1 MYLDKILAL
10 LERFVVAHE
19 LIAANSAK
27 TTLIEKVGDVV
38 RAEEKVIAVGDGGSE
53 KAVKGGAK
61 PKQEEDDLADD
72 EPEEK
77 PKTRKPRQAKPKAE
91 PEPDLDKL
99 REEIEVMAKHIGSGD
114 SDDCA
119 DELDDLLDE
128 YDARSVKK
136 LKDLQVQEFH
146 KEIKAIDTKLLRF
159 EISSMKAALKE
170 AKATDALEDLLEDY
184 KVDNEKALTDEQVAG
199 FHKELKAIVAKY
211 YDIEE

>member
-1 MYLDKILAL
+1 MLDKFLAL

-19 LIAANSAK
+19 LIAANSTPK
-27 TTLIEKVGDVV
+27 TGSGSVNIETVVYDEKVKQDI
-38 RAEEKVIAVGDGGSE
+38 EDKVAA
-53 KAVKGGAK
+53 KKAK
-61 PKQEEDDLADD
+61 PEEDDLSNG
-72 EPEEK
+72 EPDEEK
-77 PKTRKPRQAKPKAE
+77 PKTRKPRTAKAKVE

-119 DELDDLLDE
+119 DELDDVLDD
-128 YDARSVKK
+128 YGARSVKK
-136 LKDLQVQEFH
+136 VKDLQVQDFH
-146 KEIKAIDTKLLRF
+146 KEIKAIYIKLLRF
-159 EISSMKAALKE
+159 EIGSMKAALKE

-184 KVDNEKALTDEQVAG
+184 KVDSEKALADEQVAD

>member
-1 MYLDKILAL
+1 MLDKFLAL

-27 TTLIEKVGDVV
+27 QPAVVTVANESTKPVEIKVEGEDVIDT
-38 RAEEKVIAVGDGGSE
+38 KP
-53 KAVKGGAK
+53 AK
-61 PKQEEDDLADD
+61 KDDTVEDDLSDD

-77 PKTRKPRQAKPKAE
+77 PKTRKPRATKAKAE
-91 PEPDLDKL
+91 PEPDLAKL

-128 YDARSVKK
+128 YDARSVKRI
-136 LKDLQVQEFH
+136 KDDEVQ
-146 KEIKAIDTKLLRF
+146 K
-159 EISSMKAALKE
+159 
-170 AKATDALEDLLEDY
+170 
-184 KVDNEKALTDEQVAG
+184 

-211 YDIEE
+211 YRIEED

>member
-1 MYLDKILAL
+1 MLETIIKL
-10 LERFVVAHE
+10 LERFVIAHE
-19 LIAANSAK
+19 LIAANSVNKK
-27 TTLIEKVGDVV
+27 TSVGELTVDVTTTGV
-38 RAEEKVIAVGDGGSE
+38 ETVKKELDKALKEVE
-53 KAVKGGAK
+53 KAKAK
-61 PKQEEDDLADD
+61 SEEDDDLADD

-77 PKTRKPRQAKPKAE
+77 PKTRKPRATKPKAE

-146 KEIKAIDTKLLRF
+146 KE
-159 EISSMKAALKE
+159 
-170 AKATDALEDLLEDY
+170 
-184 KVDNEKALTDEQVAG
+184 
-199 FHKELKAIVAKY
+199 LKAIVAKY
-211 YDIEE
+211 YHVIEDSEDDN

>member
-1 MYLDKILAL
+1 MLETIIKL

-27 TTLIEKVGDVV
+27 QTIVEAVGNVV
-38 RAEEKVIAVGDGGSE
+38 RAEEKSAAAKDEPTTV
-53 KAVKGGAK
+53 KAKS
-61 PKQEEDDLADD
+61 EEDDLAD
-72 EPEEK
+72 EAPEEK

-119 DELDDLLDE
+119 DELDDLMDE
-128 YDARSVKK
+128 YDVRSVKK
-136 LKDLQVQEFH
+136 LGDLQVQE
-146 KEIKAIDTKLLRF
+146 
-159 EISSMKAALKE
+159 
-170 AKATDALEDLLEDY
+170 
-184 KVDNEKALTDEQVAG
+184 

>member
-1 MYLDKILAL
+1 MLDKFLAL

-19 LIAANSAK
+19 LIAANSGNKK
-27 TTLIEKVGDVV
+27 TSVGELTVDVTTTGV
-38 RAEEKVIAVGDGGSE
+38 ETVKKELDKALKEVE
-53 KAVKGGAK
+53 KAKAK
-61 PKQEEDDLADD
+61 PEEDDLADD

-77 PKTRKPRQAKPKAE
+77 PKTRKPRTVKPKAE

-119 DELDDLLDE
+119 DEMDDLLDE

-146 KEIKAIDTKLLRF
+146 KE
-159 EISSMKAALKE
+159 
-170 AKATDALEDLLEDY
+170 
-184 KVDNEKALTDEQVAG
+184 
-199 FHKELKAIVAKY
+199 LKAIVAKY

>member
-1 MYLDKILAL
+1 MLDKFLAL

-19 LIAANSAK
+19 LIAVNTGELARKK
-27 TTLIEKVGDVV
+27 TDAEIEQHAALKELTEISQEPAD
-38 RAEEKVIAVGDGGSE
+38 
-53 KAVKGGAK
+53 K
-61 PKQEEDDLADD
+61 PKAEPEDDDLADTKSED
-72 EPEEK
+72 K
-77 PKTRKPRQAKPKAE
+77 PARKPRTTKPKAE

-99 REEIEVMAKHIGSGD
+99 REEIEVMAKHTGSGD

-146 KEIKAIDTKLLRF
+146 KE
-159 EISSMKAALKE
+159 
-170 AKATDALEDLLEDY
+170 
-184 KVDNEKALTDEQVAG
+184 
-199 FHKELKAIVAKY
+199 LKAIVAKY

>member
-1 MYLDKILAL
+1 MLDKFLAL

-27 TTLIEKVGDVV
+27 TTLIEKVGDVL
-38 RAEEKVIAVGDGGSE
+38 RAEEKSAGVGPCPGPGYELCDTGGDTPE
-53 KAVKGGAK
+53 WVKTA
-61 PKQEEDDLADD
+61 D

-77 PKTRKPRQAKPKAE
+77 PKTRKPRATKPKAE

-146 KEIKAIDTKLLRF
+146 KE
-159 EISSMKAALKE
+159 
-170 AKATDALEDLLEDY
+170 
-184 KVDNEKALTDEQVAG
+184 
-199 FHKELKAIVAKY
+199 LKAIVAKY

>member
-1 MYLDKILAL
+1 MLETIIKL

-27 TTLIEKVGDVV
+27 QPGFTVGPLSDETVAELERARGKSTGGVLKAADEPTT
-38 RAEEKVIAVGDGGSE
+38 
-53 KAVKGGAK
+53 VKAK
-61 PKQEEDDLADD
+61 PEEDDLVDD

-77 PKTRKPRQAKPKAE
+77 PKTRKPRATKPKAE

-146 KEIKAIDTKLLRF
+146 KE
-159 EISSMKAALKE
+159 
-170 AKATDALEDLLEDY
+170 
-184 KVDNEKALTDEQVAG
+184 
-199 FHKELKAIVAKY
+199 LKAIVAKY

>member
-1 MYLDKILAL
+1 MLDKFLAL

-27 TTLIEKVGDVV
+27 TTLIEKVGEVV
-38 RAEEKVIAVGDGGSE
+38 NAIETSVSDGPIRDAI
-53 KAVKGGAK
+53 KANKAK
-61 PKQEEDDLADD
+61 PEEDDLADD

-77 PKTRKPRQAKPKAE
+77 PKTRKPRATKPKAE

-146 KEIKAIDTKLLRF
+146 KE
-159 EISSMKAALKE
+159 
-170 AKATDALEDLLEDY
+170 
-184 KVDNEKALTDEQVAG
+184 
-199 FHKELKAIVAKY
+199 LKAIVAKY
-211 YDIEE
+211 YDIEDDN

>member
-1 MYLDKILAL
+1 MLDKFLAL

-19 LIAANSAK
+19 LIAINSEVKAINAATENYARSLDK
-27 TTLIEKVGDVV
+27 ELPVEGVV
-38 RAEEKVIAVGDGGSE
+38 DRAEEKVSGGVGPE
-53 KAVKGGAK
+53 GAFTVDNK
-61 PKQEEDDLADD
+61 TGKRIKIEVEDDLADD

-77 PKTRKPRQAKPKAE
+77 PKTRKPRATKAKAE
-91 PEPDLDKL
+91 TEPDLAKL

-128 YDARSVKK
+128 YDARSVKRI
-136 LKDLQVQEFH
+136 KDDEVQ
-146 KEIKAIDTKLLRF
+146 K
-159 EISSMKAALKE
+159 
-170 AKATDALEDLLEDY
+170 
-184 KVDNEKALTDEQVAG
+184 

>member
-1 MYLDKILAL
+1 MLDKFLAL

-38 RAEEKVIAVGDGGSE
+38 TAIQAPGEKE
-53 KAVKGGAK
+53 QPKAVKGGDKQK
-61 PKQEEDDLADD
+61 PEEDDLADD

-77 PKTRKPRQAKPKAE
+77 PKTRKPRATKPKAE

-99 REEIEVMAKHIGSGD
+99 REEISVMAKHIGSGD

-119 DELDDLLDE
+119 DELDDLMDE
-128 YDARSVKK
+128 YDVRSVKK
-136 LKDLQVQEFH
+136 LGDLQVQE
-146 KEIKAIDTKLLRF
+146 
-159 EISSMKAALKE
+159 
-170 AKATDALEDLLEDY
+170 
-184 KVDNEKALTDEQVAG
+184 

>member
-1 MYLDKILAL
+1 MLDKFLAL

-19 LIAANSAK
+19 LIAANSGNKK
-27 TTLIEKVGDVV
+27 TSVGELTVDVTTTGV
-38 RAEEKVIAVGDGGSE
+38 ETVKKELDKALKEVE
-53 KAVKGGAK
+53 KAKAK
-61 PKQEEDDLADD
+61 PEEDDLADD

-77 PKTRKPRQAKPKAE
+77 PKTRKPRATKPKAE

-146 KEIKAIDTKLLRF
+146 KELR
-159 EISSMKAALKE
+159 
-170 AKATDALEDLLEDY
+170 
-184 KVDNEKALTDEQVAG
+184 
-199 FHKELKAIVAKY
+199 AIVAKY

>member
-1 MYLDKILAL
+1 MLDKFLAL

-19 LIAANSAK
+19 LIAANSAPRK
-27 TTLIEKVGDVV
+27 ASKEQMEAMQELTDLTQEMEGNVA
-38 RAEEKVIAVGDGGSE
+38 RDGQKPTS
-53 KAVKGGAK
+53 VKGGTSPK
-61 PKQEEDDLADD
+61 PEDDDLADD

-77 PKTRKPRQAKPKAE
+77 PKTRKPRATKPKAE

-146 KEIKAIDTKLLRF
+146 KE
-159 EISSMKAALKE
+159 LK
-170 AKATDALEDLLEDY
+170 T
-184 KVDNEKALTDEQVAG
+184 
-199 FHKELKAIVAKY
+199 IVAKY
-211 YDIEE
+211 YDIED

>member
-1 MYLDKILAL
+1 MLDKFLAL

-53 KAVKGGAK
+53 KAVKGGDKSK
-61 PKQEEDDLADD
+61 PEEDDLADD

-77 PKTRKPRQAKPKAE
+77 PKTRKPRTTKPKAE

-146 KEIKAIDTKLLRF
+146 KE
-159 EISSMKAALKE
+159 
-170 AKATDALEDLLEDY
+170 
-184 KVDNEKALTDEQVAG
+184 
-199 FHKELKAIVAKY
+199 LKAIVAKY

>member
-1 MYLDKILAL
+1 MLDKFLAL

-27 TTLIEKVGDVV
+27 QPATATVTVANNSSDIVEITSKAAADAYSDV
-38 RAEEKVIAVGDGGSE
+38 K
-53 KAVKGGAK
+53 KAVKGGDK
-61 PKQEEDDLADD
+61 PKPEEDDLADD

-77 PKTRKPRQAKPKAE
+77 PKTRKPRTAKPKAE

-99 REEIEVMAKHIGSGD
+99 RKEIEVMAKHIGSGD

-146 KEIKAIDTKLLRF
+146 KE
-159 EISSMKAALKE
+159 
-170 AKATDALEDLLEDY
+170 
-184 KVDNEKALTDEQVAG
+184 
-199 FHKELKAIVAKY
+199 LKAIVAKY

>member
-1 MYLDKILAL
+1 MLDKFLAL

-38 RAEEKVIAVGDGGSE
+38 TAIEAPVEKEQQKAKTKPEEE
-53 KAVKGGAK
+53 
-61 PKQEEDDLADD
+61 DLADG

-77 PKTRKPRQAKPKAE
+77 PKRKPRATKPKAE

-146 KEIKAIDTKLLRF
+146 KE
-159 EISSMKAALKE
+159 
-170 AKATDALEDLLEDY
+170 
-184 KVDNEKALTDEQVAG
+184 
-199 FHKELKAIVAKY
+199 LKAIVAKY

>member
-19 LIAANSAK
+19 LIAANSVKQPATVTVANK
-27 TTLIEKVGDVV
+27 SADTVEIITK
-38 RAEEKVIAVGDGGSE
+38 GDGGSE
-53 KAVKGGAK
+53 KAIKGGNK
-61 PKQEEDDLADD
+61 PKQEEDDLDD
-72 EPEEK
+72 EGPEEK
-77 PKTRKPRQAKPKAE
+77 PKTRKPRATKPKAE

-119 DELDDLLDE
+119 DELDDLMDE
-128 YDARSVKK
+128 YDVRSVKK
-136 LKDLQVQEFH
+136 LGDLQVQE
-146 KEIKAIDTKLLRF
+146 
-159 EISSMKAALKE
+159 
-170 AKATDALEDLLEDY
+170 
-184 KVDNEKALTDEQVAG
+184 

>member
-1 MYLDKILAL
+1 MLDKFLAL

-27 TTLIEKVGDVV
+27 RSIEVDAAAVKQHIVNSVNTGAIGD
-38 RAEEKVIAVGDGGSE
+38 AI
-53 KAVKGGAK
+53 KAVKGGDK
-61 PKQEEDDLADD
+61 PKQEEDDLSDD

-77 PKTRKPRQAKPKAE
+77 PKTRKPRATKPKAE

-146 KEIKAIDTKLLRF
+146 KE
-159 EISSMKAALKE
+159 
-170 AKATDALEDLLEDY
+170 
-184 KVDNEKALTDEQVAG
+184 
-199 FHKELKAIVAKY
+199 LKAIVAKY

>member
-1 MYLDKILAL
+1 MLDKFLAL

-19 LIAANSAK
+19 LIAANAAK

-38 RAEEKVIAVGDGGSE
+38 FAEEKTVTAEEPKKTRGEQLAAAAEMG
-53 KAVKGGAK
+53 KKKTK
-61 PKQEEDDLADD
+61 PEEDDLTDD

-77 PKTRKPRQAKPKAE
+77 PKTRKPRATTPKAE

-146 KEIKAIDTKLLRF
+146 KE
-159 EISSMKAALKE
+159 
-170 AKATDALEDLLEDY
+170 
-184 KVDNEKALTDEQVAG
+184 
-199 FHKELKAIVAKY
+199 LKAVVAKY

>member
-1 MYLDKILAL
+1 MLDKFLAL

-19 LIAANSAK
+19 LIAANSGNKKTSVGELTVDVTTTGVETVKKELDKALKEVEKAK
-27 TTLIEKVGDVV
+27 AKSKEDDLADDDKM
-38 RAEEKVIAVGDGGSE
+38 EEKLVVETVKTGPAEVYADG
-53 KAVKGGAK
+53 VKTV
-61 PKQEEDDLADD
+61 EDDLADD

-77 PKTRKPRQAKPKAE
+77 PKTRKPRTAKAKVE

-99 REEIEVMAKHIGSGD
+99 REEISVMAKHIGSGD

-146 KEIKAIDTKLLRF
+146 KE
-159 EISSMKAALKE
+159 
-170 AKATDALEDLLEDY
+170 
-184 KVDNEKALTDEQVAG
+184 
-199 FHKELKAIVAKY
+199 LKAIVAKY
-211 YDIEE
+211 YDIEDDN

>member
-1 MYLDKILAL
+1 MMVYLETILKL
-10 LERFVVAHE
+10 IERFVVAHE

-38 RAEEKVIAVGDGGSE
+38 TAIEAPVEKE
-53 KAVKGGAK
+53 QPKAK
-61 PKQEEDDLADD
+61 PEEDDLADY

-77 PKTRKPRQAKPKAE
+77 PKRKPRQAKPKAE

-99 REEIEVMAKHIGSGD
+99 RKEIEVMAKHIGSGD

-146 KEIKAIDTKLLRF
+146 KE
-159 EISSMKAALKE
+159 
-170 AKATDALEDLLEDY
+170 
-184 KVDNEKALTDEQVAG
+184 
-199 FHKELKAIVAKY
+199 LKAIVAKY

>member
-1 MYLDKILAL
+1 MLDKFLAL

-19 LIAANSAK
+19 LIAANSDKKFAQEIVGKIATIVGEPQEGEQLKGAGADDLPPAK
-27 TTLIEKVGDVV
+27 K
-38 RAEEKVIAVGDGGSE
+38 
-53 KAVKGGAK
+53 AK
-61 PKQEEDDLADD
+61 PEDDDLADD
-72 EPEEK
+72 EAPEEK
-77 PKTRKPRQAKPKAE
+77 PKTRKPRATKPKAE

-146 KEIKAIDTKLLRF
+146 KE
-159 EISSMKAALKE
+159 
-170 AKATDALEDLLEDY
+170 
-184 KVDNEKALTDEQVAG
+184 
-199 FHKELKAIVAKY
+199 LKAIVAKY

>member
-1 MYLDKILAL
+1 MLDKFLAL

-19 LIAANSAK
+19 LIAANSAPRQISTETIAK
-27 TTLIEKVGDVV
+27 VVEAGYGDIKKAVEKND
-38 RAEEKVIAVGDGGSE
+38 EP
-53 KAVKGGAK
+53 KAVKGGDAPK
-61 PKQEEDDLADD
+61 PEEDDL
-72 EPEEK
+72 ENEEAAEIRK
-77 PKTRKPRQAKPKAE
+77 EIEREDKIKSRTERKPRATKPKAE

-146 KEIKAIDTKLLRF
+146 KE
-159 EISSMKAALKE
+159 
-170 AKATDALEDLLEDY
+170 
-184 KVDNEKALTDEQVAG
+184 
-199 FHKELKAIVAKY
+199 LKAIVAKY
-211 YDIEE
+211 YDIED

>member
-1 MYLDKILAL
+1 MLDKFLAL

-38 RAEEKVIAVGDGGSE
+38 TAIEAPVEKE
-53 KAVKGGAK
+53 QPKAKAK
-61 PKQEEDDLADD
+61 PEEDD
-72 EPEEK
+72 EPK
-77 PKTRKPRQAKPKAE
+77 PKPSDKLNRKPRATKPKAE

-119 DELDDLLDE
+119 DELDDLLAE

-146 KEIKAIDTKLLRF
+146 KE
-159 EISSMKAALKE
+159 
-170 AKATDALEDLLEDY
+170 
-184 KVDNEKALTDEQVAG
+184 
-199 FHKELKAIVAKY
+199 LKAIVAKY

>member
-1 MYLDKILAL
+1 MNYFETLLKL

-38 RAEEKVIAVGDGGSE
+38 RAEEKLAVETVPVGASKVYADG
-53 KAVKGGAK
+53 VK
-61 PKQEEDDLADD
+61 PKPEAEDDLADD

-77 PKTRKPRQAKPKAE
+77 PKARKPRATKPKAE

-146 KEIKAIDTKLLRF
+146 KE
-159 EISSMKAALKE
+159 
-170 AKATDALEDLLEDY
+170 
-184 KVDNEKALTDEQVAG
+184 
-199 FHKELKAIVAKY
+199 LKAIVAKY
-211 YDIEE
+211 YDIED

>member
-1 MYLDKILAL
+1 MLETIIKL

-19 LIAANSAK
+19 LIAANSGNKK
-27 TTLIEKVGDVV
+27 TSVGELTVDVTTTGV
-38 RAEEKVIAVGDGGSE
+38 ETVKKELDKALKEVE
-53 KAVKGGAK
+53 KAKAK
-61 PKQEEDDLADD
+61 PEEDDLADDD

-77 PKTRKPRQAKPKAE
+77 PKTRKPRATKPKAE

-146 KEIKAIDTKLLRF
+146 KE
-159 EISSMKAALKE
+159 
-170 AKATDALEDLLEDY
+170 
-184 KVDNEKALTDEQVAG
+184 
-199 FHKELKAIVAKY
+199 LKAIVAKY

>member
-1 MYLDKILAL
+1 MLETIIKL

-19 LIAANSAK
+19 LIAANSGNKETSVGALTVDV
-27 TTLIEKVGDVV
+27 TTTGVETVKQELDKALKEV
-38 RAEEKVIAVGDGGSE
+38 E
-53 KAVKGGAK
+53 KAKAK
-61 PKQEEDDLADD
+61 PEEDDLADD

-77 PKTRKPRQAKPKAE
+77 PKTRKPRTTKPKAE

-146 KEIKAIDTKLLRF
+146 KE
-159 EISSMKAALKE
+159 
-170 AKATDALEDLLEDY
+170 
-184 KVDNEKALTDEQVAG
+184 
-199 FHKELKAIVAKY
+199 LKAIVAKY

>member
-1 MYLDKILAL
+1 MLDKFLAL

-53 KAVKGGAK
+53 KAVKGGDK
-61 PKQEEDDLADD
+61 PKQEEDDLADDD

-77 PKTRKPRQAKPKAE
+77 PKTRKPRATKPKAE

-146 KEIKAIDTKLLRF
+146 KE
-159 EISSMKAALKE
+159 
-170 AKATDALEDLLEDY
+170 
-184 KVDNEKALTDEQVAG
+184 
-199 FHKELKAIVAKY
+199 LKAIVAKY

>member
-1 MYLDKILAL
+1 MLETIIKL

-19 LIAANSAK
+19 MIAANSAK

-38 RAEEKVIAVGDGGSE
+38 RAEEKVSGGVGPEGDFTVDNKTGKRIKIE
-53 KAVKGGAK
+53 V
-61 PKQEEDDLADD
+61 EDDLADDD

-77 PKTRKPRQAKPKAE
+77 PKTRKTRATKPKAE

-99 REEIEVMAKHIGSGD
+99 REEIEVMATRIGSGD

-146 KEIKAIDTKLLRF
+146 KE
-159 EISSMKAALKE
+159 
-170 AKATDALEDLLEDY
+170 
-184 KVDNEKALTDEQVAG
+184 
-199 FHKELKAIVAKY
+199 LKAIVAKY

>member
-1 MYLDKILAL
+1 MLETIIKL

-27 TTLIEKVGDVV
+27 PSIEVD
-38 RAEEKVIAVGDGGSE
+38 AA
-53 KAVKGGAK
+53 AVKQHIVDSINTGAIGDAIKGNKAK
-61 PKQEEDDLADD
+61 PEEDDLADG
-72 EPEEK
+72 EPDEEK
-77 PKTRKPRQAKPKAE
+77 PKTRKQRATKPKAE

-128 YDARSVKK
+128 YDARSVKRI
-136 LKDLQVQEFH
+136 KDDEVQ
-146 KEIKAIDTKLLRF
+146 K
-159 EISSMKAALKE
+159 
-170 AKATDALEDLLEDY
+170 
-184 KVDNEKALTDEQVAG
+184 

-211 YDIEE
+211 YRIEED

>member
-1 MYLDKILAL
+1 MLDKFLAL

-19 LIAANSAK
+19 LIAANSGNKK
-27 TTLIEKVGDVV
+27 TSVGELTVDVTTTGV
-38 RAEEKVIAVGDGGSE
+38 ETVKKELDKALKEVE
-53 KAVKGGAK
+53 KAKSK
-61 PKQEEDDLADD
+61 PEEDDPADD

-77 PKTRKPRQAKPKAE
+77 PKTRKPRATKPKAE

-146 KEIKAIDTKLLRF
+146 KE
-159 EISSMKAALKE
+159 
-170 AKATDALEDLLEDY
+170 
-184 KVDNEKALTDEQVAG
+184 
-199 FHKELKAIVAKY
+199 LKAIVAKY